1 MIGIMMI
8 MINLNKL
15 NKKVKEHVQKEEQ
28 DKWDMMINNMKTN
41 IKNMDNHNKKNKKI
55 KDKITMFLNNML
67 KTIKFMLFKL
77 KINIQLITIT
87 RDHL

>member
-77 KINIQLITIT
+77 KINI
-87 RDHL
+87 